1 MIPYF
6 TSVSKSHL
14 DIQAKQG
21 NLNLM
26 VVRRRLFRYA
36 KFGHRGPQRQAFERI
51 FWVEEALENG
61 EPKRCLGYGNL
72 EAMEKSN
79 CSHFAIN
86 NYFGNVHTKF
96 LGIEGA
102 FSFSQ

>member
-1 MIPYF
+1 M
-6 TSVSKSHL
+6 
-14 DIQAKQG
+14 
-21 NLNLM
+21 
-26 VVRRRLFRYA
+26 
-36 KFGHRGPQRQAFERI
+36 
-51 FWVEEALENG
+51 EEALENG

-86 NYFGNVHTKF
+86 SYFGNVHTKA

-102 FSFSQ
+102 LVSPNDTGSICPRVPCYYHPLCVRESTYWFPLP